1 MHANITRYRLSLS
14 RMFGFGKKDKDKED
28 LRKGSSPVSLK
39 LSPSK
44 TSVAS
49 RGSVGSLMNM
59 TTAEKIEAAFEMAGK
74 VSVSGNV
81 HRPSVRLFLAI

>member
-1 MHANITRYRLSLS
+1 MHANITWNRLSLY

-49 RGSVGSLMNM
+49 RGSVGSLVSM
-59 TTAEKIEAAFEMAGK
+59 TTAEKIEAAFEMAGT
-74 VSVSGNV
+74 VSV
-81 HRPSVRLFLAI
+81 